1 MENQSRE
8 RQRLPKS
15 FLSPFLEALEK
26 KNINVEIRERNE
38 AEIEWQLWKYKEILS
53 QILAR
58 ASLQFE
64 FKRFLLLFE
73 KEGKVCWYAGDLDRV
88 AVNLYYQLESPKFK
102 EAFQIAGRLAQQ
114 LSPGIQEFQK
124 LKR

>member
-1 MENQSRE
+1 MKNRNEIKPIPLES
-8 RQRLPKS
+8 LLKS
-15 FLSPFLEALEK
+15 FTERLEK
-26 KNINVEIRERNE
+26 ENIDVEIREGNE

-53 QILAR
+53 QILTR

-114 LSPGIQEFQK
+114 LSPVTQEFQK